1 MGFII
6 VRVGVRIVSICV
18 RIITLLCRPVILL
31 LVSSLLLII
40 VSILV
45 ICPMLIIWL
54 CLIRLC
60 LQWSYEHHSK
70 TPKRVWSFNFGV
82 RQALALVYYMYC
94 ADYNCL
100 YYSYSAVLLL
110 PDLLVCTMMGTFL
123 DFSEFRTQV
132 DHPKGP
138 WNYGQSI
145 MDSLPRGPGPDQ
157 YREKTN
163 PDNQIRISKYMS
175 KWSISYLKF
184 FSRSKI
190 SKIFLRF
197 LEKSRSSVY

>member
-40 VSILV
+40 VSIVV

-70 TPKRVWSFNFGV
+70 TPKRVRSIKFGV

-100 YYSYSAVLLL
+100 FYSYSAVLLV
-110 PDLLVCTMMGTFL
+110 PDLLVCTMLGTFL
-123 DFSEFRTQV
+123 GFSEFWTQV
-132 DHPKGP
+132 DRPKGP
-138 WNYGQSI
+138 WISRLEI
-145 MDSLPRGPGPDQ
+145 MDALPRSPGPDQ
-157 YREKTN
+157 ARAKTN
-163 PDNQIRISKYMS
+163 PDIQIRISKYMS
-175 KWSISYLKF
+175 KWSISYFKF

-190 SKIFLRF
+190 SKIFF
-197 LEKSRSSVY
+197 EIFGEI